1 MHGWQRG
8 GGCALGGQGVS
19 QPPAGWRGCPVRT
32 VAERRGCPGSAPG
45 GGEAVCRW
53 LLPPCRTA
61 FGLHPSQP
69 LAERAGQEPPSQTS
83 TEAGTKKS
91 DVEVQGHPQILE
103 CMGGTSHPDRP
114 PGHPTTDLSICGP
127 IPPSCRCGRQPGQ
140 VSGKQVAACGLG
152 QAPCRK
158 GEMRLAYINMDKT
171 GRADVCHGDHTP
183 R

>member
-1 MHGWQRG
+1 MMPVHKKLPRPGATITRHRMLLLSG
-8 GGCALGGQGVS
+8 RPEKG
-19 QPPAGWRGCPVRT
+19 PAGV
-32 VAERRGCPGSAPG
+32 GS
-45 GGEAVCRW
+45 
-53 LLPPCRTA
+53 
-61 FGLHPSQP
+61 
-69 LAERAGQEPPSQTS
+69 
-83 TEAGTKKS
+83 
-91 DVEVQGHPQILE
+91 ILE
-103 CMGGTSHPDRP
+103 CMGGTSHPDHP

-158 GEMRLAYINMDKT
+158 GEMKLAYINMDKT